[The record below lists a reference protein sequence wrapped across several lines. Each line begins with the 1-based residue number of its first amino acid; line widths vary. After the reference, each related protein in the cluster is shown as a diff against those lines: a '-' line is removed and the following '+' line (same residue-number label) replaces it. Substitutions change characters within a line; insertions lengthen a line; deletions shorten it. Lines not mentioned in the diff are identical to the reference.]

1 MWFPKREYHVEKL
14 KIECSHML
22 TERYYSGHSIVLCL
36 RERGT
41 VCQQVGF
48 KSLCLNRTS
57 STVKAGFSA
66 NFSHFFFYPRPH
78 GLFILPSLGWA
89 VKKAREKW
97 RDYWTSSK
105 IPFKNFFSPPSLSLS
120 LPTVIIA
127 PRECSDYN
135 VLEARKNGVYRVT
148 PDPRNG
154 TFEVFCD
161 MESFGGG
168 WTVVQQRLDG
178 SVSFNRTWAEYKKGF
193 GNLRYWAW
201 VSLLGFFY
209 NIP

>member
-1 MWFPKREYHVEKL
+1 M
-14 KIECSHML
+14 
-22 TERYYSGHSIVLCL
+22 
-36 RERGT
+36 
-41 VCQQVGF
+41 
-48 KSLCLNRTS
+48 
-57 STVKAGFSA
+57 
-66 NFSHFFFYPRPH
+66 
-78 GLFILPSLGWA
+78 
-89 VKKAREKW
+89 
-97 RDYWTSSK
+97 
-105 IPFKNFFSPPSLSLS
+105 
-120 LPTVIIA
+120 
-127 PRECSDYN
+127 
-135 VLEARKNGVYRVT
+135 YRVT

>member
-1 MWFPKREYHVEKL
+1 MDFLQTSRISFSILGLMGCLYYPLLAGQLKKPEKSEEIIEHQVRSLSKTSFP
-14 KIECSHML
+14 
-22 TERYYSGHSIVLCL
+22 
-36 RERGT
+36 
-41 VCQQVGF
+41 
-48 KSLCLNRTS
+48 
-57 STVKAGFSA
+57 
-66 NFSHFFFYPRPH
+66 
-78 GLFILPSLGWA
+78 
-89 VKKAREKW
+89 
-97 RDYWTSSK
+97 
-105 IPFKNFFSPPSLSLS
+105 PFSLS

-127 PRECSDYN
+127 PRDCSDYN